1 MISSRIPSCALLACA
16 SLSLGAPRAASADVE
31 LDAGWGASGRTIVPF
46 DFTTNGA
53 DVAAGSALGSGG
65 EMYIAGTV
73 TDANG
78 RRRIGLT
85 KLRADGLV
93 DEAGFGTLGRATS
106 PDDFGESEGG
116 AGVVLRGDVL
126 YVGGTRQLGEAGS
139 DFALCAFTLGG
150 VPKPFEHT
158 GTPCLSV
165 SFDEKESISYDVA
178 TAIAVQPDGHVV
190 LAGSS
195 ATDGDLQ
202 STDAAFARF
211 EPSGALDSKFAP
223 DESGKLRLRSPGFD
237 RHEIESIAVAAN
249 GKLVA
254 VGATRRSGQIQY
266 DALVVRLDPKGN
278 ADTNGFAQECAFAAT
293 QPGLATKLRG
303 LVLREAQ
310 QGDDR
315 IVAVGAAQYDML
327 GRYAALITEVSPD
340 GCSLKDTFAEGG
352 YLLMQADSG
361 QLYFNAVAHDAGA
374 GYVVAGDFETMMGGA
389 EVFAAHYYGTD
400 WLQFPTMHFGQ
411 SSKDWLVDVHVHA
424 GSIYIAGWTQGAGSN
439 RDFAAAKFGLD
450 RIFADGFG
458 DPVGDP

>member
-1 MISSRIPSCALLACA
+1 MTSSRIPSRRLLACA
-16 SLSLGAPRAASADVE
+16 SLLLGPCVCAADVE
-31 LDAGWGASGRTIVPF
+31 LDASWGTSGRTIVPF

-53 DVAAGSALGSGG
+53 DVASGSALGSGG
-65 EMYIAGTV
+65 EMYLAGTV
-73 TDANG
+73 TDAQG
-78 RRRIGLT
+78 RRRIGVT
-85 KLRADGLV
+85 RLRADGAL
-93 DEAGFGTLGRATS
+93 DEDGFGEKGRAMS
-106 PDDFGESEGG
+106 PEAFGESEGG
-116 AGVVLRGDVL
+116 AGVVLDGDVL

-139 DFALCAFTLGG
+139 DFALCAFTLAG

-158 GTPCLSV
+158 GEPCLSL
-165 SFDEKESISYDVA
+165 SFDQKESISFDVA
-178 TAIAVQPDGHVV
+178 TAIAVQPDGHIV

-195 ATDGDLQ
+195 AMDDLQ
-202 STDAAFARF
+202 DTYAAFARVQ
-211 EPSGALDSKFAP
+211 PSGEPDPKFAP

-237 RHEIESIAVAAN
+237 RHEIESIAIASN
-249 GKLVA
+249 GKIVA

-278 ADTNGFAQECAFAAT
+278 ADANGFAQECAFAAT

-303 LVLREAQ
+303 LALRQVQ

-315 IVAVGAAQYDML
+315 IVAVGAAQFDML

-352 YLLMQADSG
+352 YLLMQANSG

-400 WLQFPTMHFGQ
+400 WLPFPTMHFGE
-411 SSKDWLVDVHVHA
+411 SSKDWLVDVQVRA
-424 GSIYIAGWTQGAGSN
+424 GSIYVAGWTQGAGSN

-450 RIFADGFG
+450 RIFADAFG